1 MGNHDLD
8 WGLGMLALSAGQD
21 AAFPLLSAN
30 LVTAV
35 GTDAPGIY
43 PAALF
48 VVKGI
53 RVG

>member
-30 LVTAV
+30 LVPAA

-43 PAALF
+43 GRA
-48 VVKGI
+48 VCVKGI
-53 RVG
+53 RSE